1 MGVWVAAE
9 VVGGNHR
16 GGRAG
21 DSISSIIGRLRPIH
35 PSDRTHASTDPPG
48 RHTYTHTHAHVPMM
62 VSRGMPSFSSGVR
75 SDAMVRCRL
84 PSLVLSPPPRRLPAP
99 PRRNATLVPWFWKG
113 TKKSKAAESPR
124 ESSRAG
130 CRNHPFPAAPSF
142 ASPTPRPCLLRRLK
156 PLSPAAAAAP
166 SSPPSVQPGRGT
178 TLVPGAPLASPTPSC
193 VSRVGVSVGCV
204 VSGGRVDRGAP
215 NPWVC
220 II

>member
-1 MGVWVAAE
+1 MGVL
-9 VVGGNHR
+9 GGCPGFR
-16 GGRAG
+16 RQPPRRAG
-21 DSISSIIGRLRPIH
+21 RRVHIIHHRSLPPH
-35 PSDRTHASTDPPG
+35 PSNRPDPHLDRDPPG
-48 RHTYTHTHAHVPMM
+48 RQTHTHTHTHAHVPMM

-156 PLSPAAAAAP
+156 PLSPAAAAAAAP
-166 SSPPSVQPGRGT
+166 SSPPSVQPGRGK
-178 TLVPGAPLASPTPSC
+178 TLRAAGAARLSHALLC
-193 VSRVGVSVGCV
+193 VRCGGVGGTV
-204 VSGGRVDRGAP
+204 
-215 NPWVC
+215 W
-220 II
+220 